1 MGEWGGVACLLLCSC
16 ACTTRFVWYDEYK
29 YLGEFH
35 LDLQFFTAT
44 VWSIQSQVSSRCSLP
59 SGARAAVRAPPLGA
73 MGESAHINALAS
85 SLTSIASLAV
95 VVLAIIL
102 AVVYCL
108 LVRLCWW
115 AIRKISGR
123 REAEVQQAFR
133 EAVTELPTRRAAA
146 AEPGECA
153 ICLDAFAENE
163 LLRALPCLH
172 EFHARCIDAW
182 LLKTELPS
190 AEVPRGLPSC
200 PLCKAAPT
208 TPASS
213 ALRWRGTCGSAGAD
227 RAG

>member
-1 MGEWGGVACLLLCSC
+1 MWGPGGGVHVFCCIRVRAQHVWCRSSQS
-16 ACTTRFVWYDEYK
+16 FVTFVPTSV
-29 YLGEFH
+29 GPRG
-35 LDLQFFTAT
+35 
-44 VWSIQSQVSSRCSLP
+44 V
-59 SGARAAVRAPPLGA
+59 AAVRAPPFGS

-85 SLTSIASLAV
+85 SLASLASLAV
-95 VVLAIIL
+95 VVLAVIL

-108 LVRLCWW
+108 LVRLCLW
-115 AIRKISGR
+115 AIRRISGR

-133 EAVTELPTRRAAA
+133 EAVTELPTRHAAA
-146 AEPGECA
+146 AESGECA
-153 ICLDAFAENE
+153 ICLEAFAEHE

-190 AEVPRGLPSC
+190 AEVPQRLPSC

-208 TPASS
+208 APAHS
-213 ALRWRGTCGSAGAD
+213 AVRWRGSCGSAGAD